1 MNPRNAAGRKAI
13 CKQIAEVAERCGA
26 SVRITEEWP
35 SAPSREAYVRIAYG
49 PVEVGIVVGPV
60 EAHGGYC
67 LPWHMNLLHPSAR
80 MTYAFSA
87 AAGASVNRFHHR
99 KCTACYDTLEH
110 TLEALERTLKCIADG
125 TGIQELTN
133 G

>member
-1 MNPRNAAGRKAI
+1 MNPKNAAGRKAI
-13 CKQIAEVAERCGA
+13 CKQIADVAERCGA

-49 PVEVGIVVGPV
+49 PVEVGIVVGPTDY
-60 EAHGGYC
+60 HTGYC

-87 AAGASVNRFHHR
+87 AAEAPVNPFHRR
-99 KCTACYDTLEH
+99 KCTAIYDTLESM
-110 TLEALERTLKCIADG
+110 LAALERTLQCIADG